1 MVWAKPTERIH
12 QVAENFCAAKSARDD
27 VFLYYKIG
35 RWQDAFPEKPYFLLS
50 HCAHVLFSLWRVE
63 EDGNEDLYGGAPR
76 PTAFLEGL
84 PFGKL
89 RYTDCQRRLLHA
101 DSLEDHWRNETQ
113 WFKFWFQ
120 AMEHLD
126 PCKTALYQ
134 EFCRQVLAH
143 VGQSSVLGGKAHRRS
158 CKALNHFVKSDAAA
172 HALRRTMSMLDDLM
186 WGIVR
191 CVAGLDPQ
199 TYLSDQITLLIGL
212 LGGIRGT
219 VVYQT
224 LVKGPFIPSN
234 ATRWKVPFA
243 MTRWFLARTQ
253 GTMTLVPK
261 REGGGIICSYS
272 PASESAGRRRSWLRE
287 VSSLAGSYEQEL
299 FATWSYETGEY
310 REDPDR
316 IHGDKACW
324 SLQHEEVRHLE
335 TLAQLIDALLGTL
348 ERSPQCGSLIQ
359 EVRSILRNGSSRW
372 RPQDLPWTYVRQLDQ
387 LLDRLKCAR
396 QEIGMA
402 EDCNRAQARAL
413 ALRSVPEAVVCETDS
428 AGPADCK
435 EVVED
440 DRSKDQ
446 DQPSVRV
453 EPSECSSDRLPCE
466 PSEPQPAPVF
476 CEPEPDSMT
485 VSSLETD
492 ARVEESAVQADH
504 EVQAEAA
511 TTSAS
516 DGADVTAISEALPL
530 SLPVEDV
537 AVDSLFSEIS
547 GSIAEILSVFE
558 APEGPADAN
567 EVPSVVEEPG
577 EQLSVLNSTGENDG
591 ADFSVLALPAV
602 QPQPEPEIASPPE
615 IAAQRDEAAA
625 PAASDTPRVR
635 RPRKIKRAPYS
646 AATASGT
653 NDAAPQAVEPS
664 VLTTTPVL
672 SATAEKIGNSHSILD
687 EVSTSEPQEPNSEAS
702 QVPVQESP
710 RVGKPSRTKS
720 GSRNSRAIGP
730 ASDVSATTA
739 CETRPR
745 PTKRTRS
752 TKADDAL
759 GSVAGTG
766 ASLEIP
772 QESSGKEPQPGSPAL
787 QAEPQETASILAKT
801 RRQPQAVT
809 RATRSRQSGSKAVPR
824 KPRAVRSKAIETETA
839 ARVPAKPRRTTGRK
853 IVSAGTEQAGV
864 DVLTNSDQ
872 LLGSQRASRT
882 ESKADSPVTGTPRRK
897 PQRTVNSKV
906 GKADSQTGKAA
917 ASSRQFRSAET
928 APKALASCG
937 ASSSG
942 ILDPLAK

>member
-12 QVAENFCAAKSARDD
+12 QVVENFCAAKSARDD

-126 PCKTALYQ
+126 PCKTTLYQ

-143 VGQSSVLGGKAHRRS
+143 VGQSSVLRSKAHRRS

-172 HALRRTMSMLDDLM
+172 HALRRTMSMLDELM

-199 TYLSDQITLLIGL
+199 THLSDQITLLIGL

-234 ATRWKVPFA
+234 ATRWKAPFA

-272 PASESAGRRRSWLRE
+272 PASESAGRRRSWVRE

-316 IHGDKACW
+316 IQGDKACW
-324 SLQHEEVRHLE
+324 SLQHEEVRYLE
-335 TLAQLIDALLGTL
+335 TLAQLIDTLLETL

-359 EVRSILRNGSSRW
+359 EVRSILRNGSSKW

-396 QEIGMA
+396 QEIGMV

-413 ALRSVPEAVVCETDS
+413 ALISIPEAEACEAD
-428 AGPADCK
+428 PAEPANCQ

-440 DRSKDQ
+440 GGSKDQ
-446 DQPSVRV
+446 NQPSVRV

-466 PSEPQPAPVF
+466 ASEPQPAPVV
-476 CEPEPDSMT
+476 CEPDSMT

-511 TTSAS
+511 ATSSS
-516 DGADVTAISEALPL
+516 DGAEVTATPEALPL
-530 SLPVEDV
+530 SPPVEDV
-537 AVDSLFSEIS
+537 TADSLFAEIS
-547 GSIAEILSVFE
+547 SSIAEILSVFDT
-558 APEGPADAN
+558 PEGPADAN
-567 EVPSVVEEPG
+567 EEPSVVEEPR

-602 QPQPEPEIASPPE
+602 QSQPEPEIASLPE
-615 IAAQRDEAAA
+615 STAQMDEPVA
-625 PAASDTPRVR
+625 PAAPDAPRVR
-635 RPRKIKRAPYS
+635 RPRKIKRAPCS
-646 AATASGT
+646 AEKASGT

-664 VLTTTPVL
+664 VLSITPVL
-672 SATAEKIGNSHSILD
+672 SATAEEIGNSHSILD
-687 EVSTSEPQEPNSEAS
+687 EVSTSEPQEPNSETS

-720 GSRNSRAIGP
+720 GSRNSRAIEP
-730 ASDVSATTA
+730 ASDVFVTTV

-752 TKADDAL
+752 TKPDDTL
-759 GSVAGTG
+759 GSVAGTA

-772 QESSGKEPQPGSPAL
+772 QESSGKEPQLGGPAPE
-787 QAEPQETASILAKT
+787 AEPRDTACILPKT
-801 RRQPQAVT
+801 RKRPQAVV
-809 RATRSRQSGSKAVPR
+809 RATRSKQSGLKTAAPR
-824 KPRAVRSKAIETETA
+824 KPRAVRSKATKTEIA
-839 ARVPAKPRRTTGRK
+839 DKVPAKPRRTTGRK
-853 IVSAGTEQAGV
+853 IVSAGAEQAGV
-864 DVLTNSDQ
+864 DVLTNNDP
-872 LLGSQRASRT
+872 LLGSQRAGRT
-882 ESKADSPVTGTPRRK
+882 ESKADSPMTGTGRRK

-906 GKADSQTGKAA
+906 GKTDSQTGKAA
-917 ASSRQFRSAET
+917 ASSRRPRSAKT
-928 APKALASCG
+928 APKTLVSCG
-937 ASSSG
+937 ASSSW
-942 ILDPLAK
+942 ILNPLDD